1 MKQQRWELSIMFF
14 YGTLAIFQAGI
25 SHPFNDWNSIH
36 GSQGFSWRPGSVS
49 FAAVDADD
57 PSPVFVEI
65 RESYT
70 PPAEAFRVIK
80 LPFEVDSREVH
91 PTHLLDK
98 CKIPI
103 RPHNFPEFF

>member
-1 MKQQRWELSIMFF
+1 MKQQRWELSIVFL

-25 SHPFNDWNSIH
+25 AHPFNDWNSIH

-57 PSPVFVEI
+57 PTPVFVEI

-70 PPAEAFRVIK
+70 PPAEAFRVIYEQ
-80 LPFEVDSREVH
+80 F
-91 PTHLLDK
+91 LLHYNGALLYYDDVY
-98 CKIPI
+98 
-103 RPHNFPEFF
+103 RQWG